1 MTKDAIDLFEN
12 RLIDGIRIDYRIANL
27 KFSFTI
33 ELLNFPQLT

>member
-12 RLIDGIRIDYRIANL
+12 RLIDGIRIDYRITNL
-27 KFSFTI
+27 NFSFTI